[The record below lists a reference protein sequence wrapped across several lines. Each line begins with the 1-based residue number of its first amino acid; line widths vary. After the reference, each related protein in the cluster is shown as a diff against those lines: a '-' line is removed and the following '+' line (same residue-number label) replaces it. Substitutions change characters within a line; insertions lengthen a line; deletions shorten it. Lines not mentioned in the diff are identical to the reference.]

1 MIHPVGSVDIHNDL
15 VFVEIFHPEPMFWS
29 VPSADYK
36 LADWGI
42 EISLN
47 QFTKLYRTVT
57 DWITGTINKCSPKGK
72 MSIHSRKQW
81 TEREAI
87 NRANKR

>member
-1 MIHPVGSVDIHNDL
+1 
-15 VFVEIFHPEPMFWS
+15 MFWS
-29 VPSADYK
+29 VPQADYK

-57 DWITGTINKCSPKGK
+57 DWITGTINKFSPKGK
-72 MSIHSRKQW
+72 MSIHSRKQ
-81 TEREAI
+81 
-87 NRANKR
+87 